1 MSSDAAAPGP
11 GRRPVEI
18 EGTTLRVGGEAA
30 RFDAADPSSLLTVYL
45 VTVRKLRRQR
55 REPAIVLRSD
65 DVVALSSF
73 LGVTGG
79 EVIDRLGALMGAT
92 RAQRAAMATLF
103 ATGALVIG
111 LATAAVAA
119 HQPGGGVA
127 GSTGDDPSAE
137 AVVTDLYDSLG
148 IVVFADDETASA
160 DAPTTTAPGATDPD
174 PGPVVADAPAVS
186 PTPTPTPTAAPTR
199 PSTGSSADTRR
210 DEPTAPTTAPATT
223 SLATSAPKPPP
234 ADDSIDD
241 PSPVSTHVELG
252 PPPTPAPTTTVPAPS
267 TAPATD
273 PPVDEVFEE
282 PWLVIDP
289 IVEPPPGAS
298 LPGPAD

>member
-1 MSSDAAAPGP
+1 M
-11 GRRPVEI
+11 
-18 EGTTLRVGGEAA
+18 LRVGGEAA

-160 DAPTTTAPGATDPD
+160 DAPTTTTPGTTDPD
-174 PGPVVADAPAVS
+174 PGPVVTDAPAVS
-186 PTPTPTPTAAPTR
+186 PTPTPTPTPTAAPTR
-199 PSTGSSADTRR
+199 PTTGSSTDTRR